1 MEQFF
6 ADLSLVSYLSIVLWV
21 ATDKLIYIKDDD
33 TYHTLKNVGVLEF
46 IDNDELKELFNEM
59 LKEKVGI

>member
-1 MEQFF
+1 MH
-6 ADLSLVSYLSIVLWV
+6 LV
-21 ATDKLIYIKDDD
+21 
-33 TYHTLKNVGVLEF
+33 TYGYFMPVLEF